1 MPHDS
6 PTLRKPTRNTIFK
19 EFLKNVGGKSL
30 FAAQAVFDSAVDEQ
44 KNPQAAVTQTTLDSH

>member
-6 PTLRKPTRNTIFK
+6 PTPRKPTRNIIFK

-30 FAAQAVFDSAVDEQ
+30 FAAQEVFDSAVDEH
-44 KNPQAAVTQTTLDSH
+44 KNPQAAVIQTTLD